1 MTVSYEEFS
10 KLDIRIGKI
19 VEVEE
24 IPKSKKLIKLM
35 IDIGEEN
42 PRQVVAGIKQYY
54 KPEDLVGR
62 QVVVL
67 TNLQP
72 VKLMGV
78 ESKGMI
84 LAGDIDGRAVLL
96 QPDSEVPP
104 GTKVR

>member
-1 MTVSYEEFS
+1 MTISYDEFA

-35 IDIGEEN
+35 IDLGEKS
-42 PRQVVAGIKQYY
+42 PRQVVAGIKQFYQ
-54 KPEDLVGR
+54 PEELVGR

-78 ESKGMI
+78 ESNGMI

>member
-1 MTVSYEEFS
+1 MTISYEEFS

-24 IPKSKKLIKLM
+24 IPKSKKLIKLLV
-35 IDIGEEN
+35 DIGEEN

-54 KPEDLVGR
+54 NPEDLVGR

-78 ESKGMI
+78 ESRGMI